1 MIQLRK
7 KRQLI
12 KTPHGI
18 LISHLWI
25 WVALMLSLLVCGS
38 ISWIHQ
44 RQKDVLGQ
52 TFVALENIRQT
63 RIDLAKGF
71 IHLRFSKDSRTPF
84 SREQGLA
91 LLQQAVFSMENAIH
105 EDYEFSNLLSN
116 SNDISEIKLFK
127 KKIQIFKDTL
137 RAWQSSPNNNMQLE
151 TTLRMTFYDLE
162 RQAEAIDIE
171 TQNSIRI
178 ISNRLDTEFMI
189 ILWVAAL
196 FLVCICVAIFFTGKA
211 KQIADEALSENTQL
225 LESVIENSP
234 SLVYIFDKDGRC
246 LLSNRRHSELF
257 NTNSDEMEGSFR
269 QTWMDDSFSE
279 SHRNNDLYVLKT
291 GMSGTFEEESLQ
303 KDGLHIYLTT
313 KFPITDNKGIMYGV
327 GGISTDI
334 TERKFAEQYLR
345 EAKERAEI
353 NDKLNSDILK
363 KLNEAQHT
371 AKIGSWDWDME
382 NNTFWW
388 SDELYNIFD
397 LDPETFL
404 PSVESSSHY
413 IHPDDAKTYT
423 DAIEES
429 IHTHVP
435 LDCDL
440 RIISGRG
447 ILKHCNIHGISEY
460 NDNGEPIRFFGT
472 FFDITER
479 KKADEQIRK
488 ALVEK
493 ETLLR
498 ELYHRTKNNMQVIRS
513 ILSLQASH
521 SKNDEVKK
529 VLHEAS
535 NRIQS
540 MALVHQKLY
549 QAKDLSRISLKDY
562 VLDLASLVL
571 QSYDTLSHKV
581 SLETDLADIYVLID
595 TAIPCGLI
603 INELLSNTLKHAF
616 MEDKKGVIRIK
627 ISKAEDGTIT
637 INYSDNG
644 NGVPENFDFRG
655 QKSLGLQTIFAIAE
669 DQLKGKIDFSTV
681 GGISCTISFNDTYY
695 KPRV

>member
-1 MIQLRK
+1 MIEFGGKRK
-7 KRQLI
+7 KSAPR
-12 KTPHGI
+12 GI

-25 WVALMLSLLVCGS
+25 WAALTLSLLVCGS
-38 ISWIHQ
+38 ISWIHL
-44 RQKDVLGQ
+44 RQKAVLSQ
-52 TFVALENIRQT
+52 TFTALENIRQT
-63 RIDLAKGF
+63 RIDLSKGF
-71 IHLRFSKDSRTPF
+71 IHLRFSNESKTPF

-91 LLQQAVFSMENAIH
+91 LLQQAVFSMENTLN
-105 EDYEFSNLLSN
+105 EDYERGNALS
-116 SNDISEIKLFK
+116 ISGEITGIKLFR
-127 KKIQIFKDTL
+127 KKIQAFKETL
-137 RAWQSSPNNNMQLE
+137 RQWQAAPQKDALLE

-162 RQAEAIDIE
+162 RQAEAVDIE
-171 TQNSIRI
+171 TQNSIRV

-189 ILWVAAL
+189 TLWVAAF
-196 FLVCICVAIFFTGKA
+196 FLVCICIAIFFTGRA
-211 KQIADEALSENTQL
+211 KQISDDALYENTQL

-234 SLVYIFDKDGRC
+234 SLVYIFDKEGRC

-257 NTNSDEMEGSFR
+257 NLRNEDMAGKLR
-269 QTWMDDSFSE
+269 QSWMNDSTSE
-279 SHRNNDLYVLKT
+279 AHRTNDLYVLST
-291 GMSGTFEEESLQ
+291 GKPGTFEEESIQ

-313 KFPITDNKGIMYGV
+313 KFPIFDNKGIIYAV

-353 NDKLNSDILK
+353 NDKINSDILR

-382 NNTFWW
+382 NGTFWW
-388 SDELYNIFD
+388 SDELYNIFG
-397 LDPETFL
+397 LNPETFT
-404 PSVESSSHY
+404 PSAENNAKYV
-413 IHPDDAKTYT
+413 HPDDAKLYG
-423 DAIEES
+423 DAIAQA
-429 IHTHVP
+429 IHSKTP
-435 LDCDL
+435 LDCDV
-440 RIISGRG
+440 RIVSGHG
-447 ILKHCNIHGISEY
+447 IIKYCNIHGIVEY
-460 NDNGEPIRFFGT
+460 NDEGEPSRFFGT
-472 FFDITER
+472 VFDISER
-479 KKADEQIRK
+479 KEADEQIRK
-488 ALVEK
+488 TLAEK

-562 VLDLASLVL
+562 VLDLTPLVL
-571 QSYDTLSHKV
+571 QSYDTLSQKV
-581 SLETDLADIYVLID
+581 TLETELDDIYVLID

-616 MEDKKGVIRIK
+616 LGNEKGVIRIN
-627 ISKAEDGTIT
+627 ISKTPDGTIT
-637 INYSDNG
+637 IKYSDNG
-644 NGVPENFDFRG
+644 VGVPEHFDFRG

-669 DQLKGKIDFSTV
+669 DQLKGKIQFSAEN
-681 GGISCTISFNDTYY
+681 GITCTISFNDSFY
-695 KPRV
+695 KARV